1 MKTILFI
8 AIFFCYMNSFAQ
20 TKPNFVK
27 ENYNKID
34 TNIVM
39 RDGIKLKTIIYI
51 PKDETEKYPFLI
63 ERTPYSAGPYG
74 DTTFANRIGPNKNL
88 MNEKYIFVYQDV
100 RGRYMSEGVNLEV
113 TPHIAN
119 KKTNKDVDESSD
131 THDAIDWLLKNIKN
145 NNGRAG
151 LYGISYPGFYAT
163 ASLPNAH
170 PAIKAVSPQAP
181 ITDEFIGD
189 DVNHN
194 GAFFLMDNFSFM
206 NYYGKERKGPIKDYG
221 SQVFEY
227 KAKDVYKFFLELGP
241 IKNTQSEKYFNN
253 RSYIWNEYLQHDTYD
268 AYWKARNIRT
278 HLTNIKPAVMVVGGW
293 FDAED
298 LFGALN
304 TYKAI
309 EKKNPI
315 NKNYLV
321 MGPWTHGAWAG
332 GNWNKFVTH
341 DFGSNTSKYYQ
352 DSLETLFF
360 NYFLKDKGSFNAAEA
375 TVFETG
381 SNQWKSYNVW
391 PPAESKPTAFFL
403 NENKKLSQK
412 KSTTTNSFDAYIS
425 DPANPVPY
433 TKQVQGGRNN
443 GYMAEDQR
451 FAAERNDVIYFETDT
466 LTEDI
471 TLAGKIIADLQVA
484 VSTTDADFI
493 VKLIDVLPSNEVTPS
508 WIPKS
513 TTLANLQRLVRAEVM
528 RGKFRES
535 FVTPKPF
542 VPNKITQVKFDLN
555 DVAHTFKKGHKIMIQ
570 IQSSWFPLVD
580 RNPQKFMRIP
590 DADEKDFQKGTI
602 RIYHDKQNS
611 SKIILPVL
619 K

>member
-1 MKTILFI
+1 MLF
-8 AIFFCYMNSFAQ
+8 CLSSFAQ
-20 TKPNFVK
+20 PKPNFVK
-27 ENYNKID
+27 ENYTKID

-74 DTTFANRIGPNKNL
+74 DTTFTNRIGPNKNL

-100 RGRYMSEGVNLEV
+100 RGRYMSEGLNLEV
-113 TPHIAN
+113 TPYIPI
-119 KKTNKDVDESSD
+119 KKTKKDIDENSD
-131 THDAIDWLLKNIKN
+131 TYDAVDWLIKNIKN

-151 LYGISYPGFYAT
+151 MYGISYPGFYAT
-163 ASLPNAH
+163 VSLPNAH

-206 NYYGKERKGPIKDYG
+206 NYYGKERKGPVEDYG
-221 SQVFEY
+221 SHIFEY
-227 KAKDVYKFFLELGP
+227 KAKDAYKFFLELGP

-268 AYWKARNIRT
+268 AYWKERNIRT

-309 EKKNPI
+309 EKQNPI

-341 DFGSNTSKYYQ
+341 DFGSNTAKYYQ

-360 NYFLKDKGSFNAAEA
+360 NFYLKDKGSFNAAEA

-381 SNQWKSYNVW
+381 SNQWKSYNAW

-412 KSTTTNSFDAYIS
+412 KSSTTNSFDAYIS

-484 VSTTDADFI
+484 ISTTDADFI
-493 VKLIDVLPSNEVTPS
+493 VKLIDVLPADETTPTG
-508 WIPKS
+508 IPKS

-528 RGKFRES
+528 RGKFREN
-535 FVTPKPF
+535 FTIPKPF

-555 DVAHTFKKGHKIMIQ
+555 DVAHTFKKGHKIMLQ

-590 DADEKDFQKGTI
+590 NADEKDFQKASI
-602 RIYHDKQNS
+602 RIYHDKQNI
-611 SKIILPVL
+611 SKIILPIL

>member
-1 MKTILFI
+1 MLICI
-8 AIFFCYMNSFAQ
+8 VSFAQ

-27 ENYNKID
+27 ENYTKID

-74 DTTFANRIGPNKNL
+74 DTTFTNRIGPNKNL

-100 RGRYMSEGVNLEV
+100 RGRYMSEGLNLEV
-113 TPHIAN
+113 TPYIPI
-119 KKTNKDVDESSD
+119 KKTKKDIDENSD
-131 THDAIDWLLKNIKN
+131 TYDAVDWLIKNIKN

-151 LYGISYPGFYAT
+151 MYGISYPGFYAT
-163 ASLPNAH
+163 ASLPKAH

-206 NYYGKERKGPIKDYG
+206 NYYGKERKGPVEDYG
-221 SQVFEY
+221 SQIFEY
-227 KAKDVYKFFLELGP
+227 KAKDAYKFFLELGP
-241 IKNTQSEKYFNN
+241 IKNTQSEKYYNN
-253 RSYIWNEYLQHDTYD
+253 RNYIWNEYLQHDTYD
-268 AYWKARNIRT
+268 AYWKERNIRT

-309 EKKNPI
+309 EKQNPI

-341 DFGSNTSKYYQ
+341 DFGSNTAKYYQ

-360 NYFLKDKGSFNAAEA
+360 NFYLKDKGKFNAAEA
-375 TVFETG
+375 TIFETG

-391 PPAESKPTAFFL
+391 PPVESKPTAFFL

-412 KSTTTNSFDAYIS
+412 KSSTTNSFDEYIS

-484 VSTTDADFI
+484 ISTTDADFI
-493 VKLIDVLPSNEVTPS
+493 VKLIDVLPADETTPT

-528 RGKFRES
+528 RGKFREN
-535 FVTPKPF
+535 FTIPKPF

-555 DVAHTFKKGHKIMIQ
+555 DVAHTFKKGHKIMLQ

-580 RNPQKFMRIP
+580 RNPQRFMRIP
-590 DADEKDFQKGTI
+590 NADEKDFQKATI
-602 RIYHDKQNS
+602 RIYHDKQNT